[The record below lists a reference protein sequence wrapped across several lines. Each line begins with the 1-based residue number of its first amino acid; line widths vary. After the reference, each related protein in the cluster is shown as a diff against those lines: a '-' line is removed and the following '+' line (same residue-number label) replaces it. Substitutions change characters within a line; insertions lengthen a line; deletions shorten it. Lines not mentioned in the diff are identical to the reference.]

1 MKQIFDIKIKLRL
14 SAIVLVVLLLAV
26 IVAGWY
32 YYSYASTKTGVLMGS
47 LAAGLFVALIQLI
60 ISWQEYKMA
69 EQVKDLKLVKI
80 LYDRDDR
87 TYYEN
92 LIKESKKEIKVM
104 GVTAKRFFEHFA
116 DMSKGARGNARVLI
130 DALNRGV
137 KVEILLPTKEYLT
150 EDKQSG
156 YEQVQQIWQKIK
168 ESYPR
173 ADITIKYFH
182 HVPAHSIFIVDNK
195 CIVGPV
201 FENVESKNTPAL
213 HLDNE
218 SPFAVNYIE
227 HFDEE
232 WKSLDEQ

>member
-1 MKQIFDIKIKLRL
+1 MKDCFRKSFRFRYSTIIV
-14 SAIVLVVLLLAV
+14 IVLIVLIAICVWIYCKCFTTPVGALL
-26 IVAGWY
+26 
-32 YYSYASTKTGVLMGS
+32 GS
-47 LAAGLFVALIQLI
+47 LAAGLIVAIIQI
-60 ISWQEYKMA
+60 IIAWQEYEMT
-69 EQVKDLKLVKI
+69 EQVKDLRLIKI

-92 LIKESKKEIKVM
+92 LIKESKSEIRVM

-137 KVEILLPTKEYLT
+137 KVEILLPSKEYLNK
-150 EDKQSG
+150 DKQSG

-213 HLDNE
+213 HLENE

-232 WKSLDEQ
+232 WKSLNG